1 MTSTQTSTAVTNGIM
16 MKGITFDVRDG
27 DQKRRLLDDVNLT
40 IGSGE
45 LVSVM
50 GPSGSGKS
58 TLLAIAGCLQAPTSG
73 EVLLGEE
80 AVDAAALSRKD
91 ATTMRRNHIGLV
103 FQQPNLH
110 QALTVRQQLIA
121 MTRLGMVGWVS
132 KERREADSARADRLL
147 EAVGVA
153 ELADR
158 YPAEISG
165 GQQARVNLARA
176 LMNSPAVLLAD
187 EPTAA
192 LDTETAAD
200 ITALIADVTHRE
212 GTATMYVT
220 HDQVQAERA
229 DRIVRLV
236 DGRLA

>member
-1 MTSTQTSTAVTNGIM
+1 MTLTHTPTAVANGIT

-27 DQKRRLLDDVNLT
+27 DQQRRLLDNVSLT

-58 TLLAIAGCLQAPTSG
+58 TLLAIAGCLQTPTSG
-73 EVLLGEE
+73 QVLLGEDSI
-80 AVDAAALSRKD
+80 DAARLSRKD
-91 ATTMRRNHIGLV
+91 ATAMRRNHIGLV

-121 MTRLGMVGWVS
+121 MTRLGRIGGVGR
-132 KERREADSARADRLL
+132 ERREADVERADQLL
-147 EAVGVA
+147 DAVGLHG
-153 ELADR
+153 LADR

-220 HDQVQAERA
+220 HDQAQAKRA
-229 DRIVRLV
+229 DRIVQLV
-236 DGRLA
+236 DGRLV